1 MILKIILLVAISY
14 FLGAIPTGY
23 ILAKRL
29 RGIDIRKY
37 GSGNPGAANVYRIV
51 GKGAG
56 WATFFIDAFKGFLAV
71 MLAQHFM
78 PDYAWFSIFC
88 GFIAIFAHMSNF
100 LLKFKGGKGV
110 ATSAGVFAALLPLPT
125 LIAFTIFIICVAISG
140 HISVGSVIAALIFPF
155 LSFFVGNYP
164 LSFKIMGVIIAVLI
178 IYKHIPN
185 MQRLLKKEE
194 LKFEDGSDKDHK
206 RHENK

>member
-1 MILKIILLVAISY
+1 MIFVGVLSY
-14 FLGAIPTGY
+14 LLGAIPTGY
-23 ILAKRL
+23 ILAKKL

-56 WATFFIDAFKGFLAV
+56 WATFLVDGAKGFAAV
-71 MLAQHFM
+71 ALAQHFF
-78 PDYAWFSIFC
+78 PGYHWFAIGC
-88 GFIAIFAHMSNF
+88 GFIAIFAHMSNI

-110 ATSAGVFAALLPLPT
+110 ATSAGVFAALLPIPT
-125 LIAFTIFIICVAISG
+125 AIVFTIFIICVAISG
-140 HISVGSVIAALIFPF
+140 HISVGSVIAALAFPF
-155 LSFFVGNYP
+155 LSFFIGDYP
-164 LSFKIMGVIIAVLI
+164 ISFKIMGTVISILI
-178 IYKHIPN
+178 VYKHIPN
-185 MQRLLKKEE
+185 MKRLFKKEE